1 MELPM
6 IITICVIVAAV
17 VLFSIDLF
25 PVDHVAIAAM
35 VVLALTGVLT
45 PTEAVQG
52 FANSATITVAAMFV
66 LSDVILKTGFI
77 DALAPAVTRIF
88 RRGPKTVVLGM
99 SAVVGSVSA
108 FINNTPVVA
117 TFIPL
122 ITGTTR
128 RLGINPSKFLIPL
141 SYAAIFGGT
150 CTLIGTSTNLLVSG
164 IAEDSGLEPFSMFQ
178 MAPMGLVF
186 FGVGT
191 LYMVFIGQ
199 RLTPEKKESD
209 ELSEQERIQN
219 FLTEVRV
226 VEQPDEEKDTIKVLF
241 GEDALDVEVTRVK
254 RKGKVVAEPAEDF
267 ALQKD
272 DVLLI
277 RGNMK
282 NIKRILENDV
292 FEVSGSR
299 DSHEF
304 PEEETLLI
312 EIVILPNSELGYK
325 QLRELDF
332 LQKYNATVLAI
343 RQRGTQRFKD
353 LKGITLKPGD
363 ILLLQTNEQGYKM
376 LQSAENQYQSPFLS
390 MREMGLKKPKIR
402 EMVIVGAVI
411 TAVITL
417 ASLGILSIMIA
428 AIAGIVLLGFLRIVK
443 MTEVYR
449 AIDWQVIFL
458 LAGALSLGAAMEKS
472 GISQMLG
479 GWLIDT
485 VGASWGPIAVVS
497 ALYLCTLVLTEVM
510 SNNASVALMAPVA
523 ISISTGLDLSPLPFL
538 LAVTFAG
545 SASFMTP
552 IGYQTN
558 TMVYSAGNYAFTD
571 FTKVGAP
578 LALMFWLLATW
589 LIPHFYPF

>member
-1 MELPM
+1 M
-6 IITICVIVAAV
+6 IITICVIVAAI
-17 VLFSIDLF
+17 VLFAIDRF

-45 PTEAVQG
+45 PAEAVQG

-99 SAVVGSVSA
+99 SVVVGSVSA

-164 IAEDSGLEPFSMFQ
+164 IAQDSGLKPFSMFL

-199 RLTPEKKESD
+199 RLTPNKKESD
-209 ELSEQERIQN
+209 DLSQQERIQN

-226 VEQPDEEKDTIKVLF
+226 VEKPEEDKDTIKSLF
-241 GEDALDVEVTRVK
+241 GKDALDVEVTRVK
-254 RKGKVVAEPAEDF
+254 RHGKVFQAPSEDF
-267 ALQKD
+267 ILQKD

-299 DSHEF
+299 ESHEF

-332 LQKYNATVLAI
+332 LQKYNASILAI
-343 RQRGTQRFKD
+343 RQRGTQRFSD

-376 LQSAENQYQSPFLS
+376 LQSAENEYQSPFLS
-390 MREMGLKKPKIR
+390 MREMGLKKPRIR
-402 EMVIVGAVI
+402 EMIIVGTVL

-417 ASLGILSIMIA
+417 ASLGILSIMIS

-472 GISQMLG
+472 GISQLLG
-479 GWLIDT
+479 NWLIDT
-485 VGASWGPIAVVS
+485 VGSAMGPVAVVS
-497 ALYLCTLVLTEVM
+497 ALYLCTLLLTEVM
-510 SNNASVALMAPVA
+510 SNNASAALMAPIA
-523 ISISTGLDLSPLPFL
+523 LSISTGMELSPIPFL
-538 LAVTFAG
+538 LAVAFAG

-571 FTKVGAP
+571 FTRVGAP

-589 LIPHFYPF
+589 LIPYFYPF